1 MKYFVRGIVA
11 VLSVLLAGSA
21 LAYVSPGMPT
31 GYVNDYTGTL
41 SQETK
46 ATLEGLLTDFQK
58 SGAGELSVVIIP
70 TLNGDSIEEYSITL
84 AREWGIGQQGK
95 NNGTLLLV
103 AKDDREL
110 RIEVGFGNEG
120 TLTDIK
126 SARIIRDIITPR
138 FKEGDYEAGITNGV
152 REIVG
157 VLSPGFVGSTN
168 TVSYSPSSDI
178 PLVPLL
184 GGFAFACL
192 WIASILARSK
202 SWWMGGVIGGV
213 IGIIVSVVFGFKNV
227 GSVALVI
234 LVPIGLLFDYIVS
247 KGYKESVSS
256 GTTPPWWTGGG
267 SSGGSS
273 GGSGGFGGFG
283 GGSFGGG
290 GSSGRW

>member
-1 MKYFVRGIVA
+1 MKYFVMGIVA
-11 VLSVLLAGSA
+11 VLSALLAGSA
-21 LAYVSPGMPT
+21 LAYVSPGVPT

-70 TLNGDSIEEYSITL
+70 TLNGDSLEEYSITL

-126 SARIIRDIITPR
+126 SARIIRDVITPR
-138 FKEGDYEAGITNGV
+138 FKEGDYEAGIIDGV
-152 REIVG
+152 KEIIG
-157 VLSPGFVGSTN
+157 VLAPGFVGGTHTIDYTQPDAPLGISEG
-168 TVSYSPSSDI
+168 VIALCFVVVILWIKAI
-178 PLVPLL
+178 PLLPNKPLL
-184 GGFAFACL
+184 RGL
-192 WIASILARSK
+192 L
-202 SWWMGGVIGGV
+202 GGVIGALSALIISSTLIV
-213 IGIIVSVVFGFKNV
+213 FALACVLTILGITGTARVPFV
-227 GSVALVI
+227 GSG
-234 LVPIGLLFDYIVS
+234 PGS
-247 KGYKESVSS
+247 R
-256 GTTPPWWTGGG
+256 WGGG
-267 SSGGSS
+267 SSSGGSS
-273 GGSGGFGGFG
+273 GFGGFG